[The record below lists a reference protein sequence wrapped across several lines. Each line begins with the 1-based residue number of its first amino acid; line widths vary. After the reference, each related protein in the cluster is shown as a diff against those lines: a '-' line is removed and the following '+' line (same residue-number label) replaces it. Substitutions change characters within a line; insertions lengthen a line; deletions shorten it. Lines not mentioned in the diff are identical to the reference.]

1 MQSTMQPIYL
11 ADLVFYVFSRHTNS
25 AHGLYALLK
34 ERYLNQKKSEK
45 MSSIVQ
51 QILILD
57 RFFNFLCS
65 PFHSCVKNLNSF
77 LRRRCFV
84 AVELRHACTG
94 ISRWSEEEC
103 SGANKR
109 ALLGRKLEIM
119 LSAGHEHDRH
129 SYMKIRIISIRE
141 TWAATH
147 SCWKKIDNFELLLT
161 VESRECTSLLTLGEE
176 VKEEEEVSQQPEES
190 VDRHRARE
198 ASRPRT
204 LFNILRAKE
213 EESLCSVN

>member
-147 SCWKKIDNFELLLT
+147 SCWKKNRQFRASLGCR
-161 VESRECTSLLTLGEE
+161 ESRVYIAVDIGWRSERRRR
-176 VKEEEEVSQQPEES
+176 SQPAARRKRRS
-190 VDRHRARE
+190 SSRARGE
-198 ASRPRT
+198 QAENALQYLARKRRRE
-204 LFNILRAKE
+204 F
-213 EESLCSVN
+213 V